1 MIAPMI
7 SEMEAAG
14 DVSSEFIDKVKLI
27 QQVMKGANATTDG
40 LLYGPATY
48 GMQLQDVIQAALGG
62 WFTLEDLTNSSLGT
76 NMDEFAK
83 LIQTFKSTVTD
94 EDVNL
99 TLPAVDATTN
109 FNPSLEETK
118 SYVETT
124 WNPDMTEATK
134 ITAASPDM
142 SNITNAMNST
152 LSMGRQWNTA
162 MTNLLNLSGTSRR
175 GGKIGISMTALKYAD
190 GGFPSEGSLF
200 IANEQGPE
208 LVGQIGS
215 QSAVANNGQIVDG
228 IARGVADANREQN
241 TYYQRMI
248 SLLEQLNRKENN
260 VIVKP
265 SPELGKTVSRSV
277 KMYESVRGY

>member
-1 MIAPMI
+1 
-7 SEMEAAG
+7 
-14 DVSSEFIDKVKLI
+14 
-27 QQVMKGANATTDG
+27 
-40 LLYGPATY
+40 
-48 GMQLQDVIQAALGG
+48 
-62 WFTLEDLTNSSLGT
+62 
-76 NMDEFAK
+76 
-83 LIQTFKSTVTD
+83 
-94 EDVNL
+94 
-99 TLPAVDATTN
+99 
-109 FNPSLEETK
+109 
-118 SYVETT
+118 
-124 WNPDMTEATK
+124 
-134 ITAASPDM
+134 
-142 SNITNAMNST
+142 
-152 LSMGRQWNTA
+152 

-200 IANEQGPE
+200 IAHEHGPE

-260 VIVKP
+260 VVVKP

>member
-1 MIAPMI
+1 MTNTSFGTDMDAI
-7 SEMEAAG
+7 
-14 DVSSEFIDKVKLI
+14 VQRVKEFKDSLV
-27 QQVMKGANATTDG
+27 G
-40 LLYGPATY
+40 
-48 GMQLQDVIQAALGG
+48 
-62 WFTLEDLTNSSLGT
+62 ED
-76 NMDEFAK
+76 A
-83 LIQTFKSTVTD
+83 
-94 EDVNL
+94 NL

-124 WNPDMTEATK
+124 WNADMTEATK

-162 MTNLLNLSGTSRR
+162 MTGLLNIGSTKTVTNPAIVVPKLSGT
-175 GGKIGISMTALKYAD
+175 YAD
-190 GGFPSEGSLF
+190 GGFPTEGSLF

-208 LVGQIGS
+208 LVGQIGN
-215 QSAVANNGQIVDG
+215 QAAVANNGQIVDG
-228 IARGVADANREQN
+228 IARGVANANREQDV
-241 TYYQRMI
+241 YYQRMI
-248 SLLEQLNRKENN
+248 ALLEQLNRKESS
-260 VIVKP
+260 VVVKP